1 MTESTQL
8 VVVTTRAQMAR
19 RTKTSLVGM
28 LRGKSMEAAK
38 IAHLINITVMLP
50 TPLKMARELKKL
62 NLMADRT
69 GSIIKRWIQLL
80 NTSLSKDLTT
90 PLDEI
95 KIRAMNLQM
104 EG

>member
-1 MTESTQL
+1 
-8 VVVTTRAQMAR
+8 
-19 RTKTSLVGM
+19 
-28 LRGKSMEAAK
+28 MEAVK

-50 TPLKMARELKKL
+50 TPLKMAWELKKL